1 MGRGSGER
9 NSIDEP
15 IQRTQAGCGK
25 SIVIRQLLVMRLGTC
40 EREFLA
46 AGFRLTPEIDH
57 LAGHFRVELNTKYTI
72 LVSVS
77 LPGERATS
85 GQLNGTATT

>member
-1 MGRGSGER
+1 MSFGFSRGSGEK

-40 EREFLA
+40 EREFLI
-46 AGFRLTPEIDH
+46 E
-57 LAGHFRVELNTKYTI
+57 VEWKLI
-72 LVSVS
+72 FS
-77 LPGERATS
+77 LPQYRYLIPVTER
-85 GQLNGTATT
+85 QP

>member
-1 MGRGSGER
+1 MGRGSGEK

-40 EREFLA
+40 EREFLI
-46 AGFRLTPEIDH
+46 E
-57 LAGHFRVELNTKYTI
+57 VEWKLI
-72 LVSVS
+72 FS
-77 LPGERATS
+77 LPQYRYLIPVTEGNQGSLDLKHITLYA
-85 GQLNGTATT
+85 GQ